1 MTLISG
7 KKKRSKVYLEVSAD
21 NEDLGRIEIELFDD
35 LVPRTAENFRQ
46 LCTGEPGFGYKGS
59 KVHRI
64 IPNFMIQ
71 GGDFE
76 RGDGYEILFSFTFSF
91 GPSLTYICI
100 YYFRYGG
107 YSIYGNKFEDECF
120 VMNHEMPGLLSM
132 ANTGPDTNGSQF
144 FITTMPA
151 PHLDGESLSHYG
163 VFLSFVS
170 RKARGVWQTC

>member
-1 MTLISG
+1 MQSYIFTTLRPFSG

-76 RGDGYEILFSFTFSF
+76 RGDG
-91 GPSLTYICI
+91 
-100 YYFRYGG
+100 
-107 YSIYGNKFEDECF
+107 
-120 VMNHEMPGLLSM
+120 
-132 ANTGPDTNGSQF
+132 
-144 FITTMPA
+144 
-151 PHLDGESLSHYG
+151 
-163 VFLSFVS
+163 
-170 RKARGVWQTC
+170 

>member
-1 MTLISG
+1 MQPYKRPFSG

-76 RGDGYEILFSFTFSF
+76 RGDG
-91 GPSLTYICI
+91 
-100 YYFRYGG
+100 
-107 YSIYGNKFEDECF
+107 
-120 VMNHEMPGLLSM
+120 
-132 ANTGPDTNGSQF
+132 
-144 FITTMPA
+144 
-151 PHLDGESLSHYG
+151 
-163 VFLSFVS
+163 
-170 RKARGVWQTC
+170 

>member
-1 MTLISG
+1 MVRELIGRLFCVTLYNCDDFSG

-76 RGDGYEILFSFTFSF
+76 RGDG
-91 GPSLTYICI
+91 
-100 YYFRYGG
+100 
-107 YSIYGNKFEDECF
+107 
-120 VMNHEMPGLLSM
+120 
-132 ANTGPDTNGSQF
+132 
-144 FITTMPA
+144 
-151 PHLDGESLSHYG
+151 
-163 VFLSFVS
+163 
-170 RKARGVWQTC
+170 

>member
-1 MTLISG
+1 MIIFSG

-76 RGDGYEILFSFTFSF
+76 RGDG
-91 GPSLTYICI
+91 
-100 YYFRYGG
+100 
-107 YSIYGNKFEDECF
+107 
-120 VMNHEMPGLLSM
+120 
-132 ANTGPDTNGSQF
+132 
-144 FITTMPA
+144 
-151 PHLDGESLSHYG
+151 
-163 VFLSFVS
+163 
-170 RKARGVWQTC
+170 

>member
-1 MTLISG
+1 MYNCDDFSG

-76 RGDGYEILFSFTFSF
+76 RGDG
-91 GPSLTYICI
+91 
-100 YYFRYGG
+100 
-107 YSIYGNKFEDECF
+107 
-120 VMNHEMPGLLSM
+120 
-132 ANTGPDTNGSQF
+132 
-144 FITTMPA
+144 
-151 PHLDGESLSHYG
+151 
-163 VFLSFVS
+163 
-170 RKARGVWQTC
+170 

>member
-1 MTLISG
+1 M
-7 KKKRSKVYLEVSAD
+7 YLEISAD

-76 RGDGYEILFSFTFSF
+76 RGDG
-91 GPSLTYICI
+91 
-100 YYFRYGG
+100 
-107 YSIYGNKFEDECF
+107 
-120 VMNHEMPGLLSM
+120 
-132 ANTGPDTNGSQF
+132 
-144 FITTMPA
+144 
-151 PHLDGESLSHYG
+151 
-163 VFLSFVS
+163 
-170 RKARGVWQTC
+170 

>member
-1 MTLISG
+1 MITFSG

-76 RGDGYEILFSFTFSF
+76 RGDG
-91 GPSLTYICI
+91 
-100 YYFRYGG
+100 
-107 YSIYGNKFEDECF
+107 
-120 VMNHEMPGLLSM
+120 
-132 ANTGPDTNGSQF
+132 
-144 FITTMPA
+144 
-151 PHLDGESLSHYG
+151 
-163 VFLSFVS
+163 
-170 RKARGVWQTC
+170 